1 MANPNANS
9 KSTNEP
15 GCIAGSLPLKL
26 MRIAMEN
33 KGLLEKAGSLYC
45 GTGKVNS
52 VAIENERYDVPVT
65 IAVEPPEGGVK
76 SNTTYGIQFML
87 DENEKVASAIM
98 QPSGSAGGSIGP
110 TGPQGPK
117 GDKGDT
123 GPQGPQGQPGKDGK
137 DGFTPTGGAIVP
149 NHVAYD
155 TTNGVQFTGPLS
167 LQGTPASIPNL
178 PFTATLPI
186 RPGKNIVINAT
197 EDQKA
202 LVIGTEGD
210 GLSEADRT
218 KLDALSLQG
227 AQWANEIK
235 GFAADPTESYNS
247 TDVTRV
253 SYVKSYV
260 NQKLENAGSRF
271 LTILHDDVFP
281 FLLLPPETVPEGSVM
296 RISNG
301 QWGANLLTD
310 KQSIPLSQTITI
322 NTTDWVAE
330 NNAYKYVKAIGD
342 RLLSDSV
349 VICESDDS
357 QVICTAQDG
366 GNLTFVTSTK
376 PIGAVTVKA
385 VIF

>member
-9 KSTNEP
+9 KLTNEP
-15 GCIAGSLPLKL
+15 GCIADSLPLKL
-26 MRIAMEN
+26 MRVAMEN

-45 GTGKVNS
+45 GTGKVNP
-52 VAIENERYDVPVT
+52 VTIENERYDVPVT
-65 IAVEPPEGGVK
+65 IAVEPPEDGLK

-87 DENEKVASAIM
+87 DENEKVSGAIM
-98 QPSGSAGGSIGP
+98 KPSGSGGGSIGP

-117 GDKGDT
+117 GDP

-210 GLSEADRT
+210 GLSEADRA
-218 KLDALSLQG
+218 KLDTLSLQG

-235 GFAADPTESYNS
+235 GFAADPTEHPDPTS
-247 TDVTRV
+247 VTRV
-253 SYVKSYV
+253 SFVNSYV
-260 NQKLENAGSRF
+260 NQKLNDAATQ
-271 LTILHDDVFP
+271 LNTILYDDVFP
-281 FLLLPPETVPEGSVM
+281 FLLLPPETIPEGSVM
-296 RISNG
+296 RVSG
-301 QWGANLLTD
+301 GAWHHDLLTD
-310 KQSIPLSQTITI
+310 KQSLPLSQTITI
-322 NTTDWVAE
+322 NTTDWVVE

>member
-1 MANPNANS
+1 MALTYDNKTYRNLSEQVEYLSERLRQYTGDP
-9 KSTNEP
+9 
-15 GCIAGSLPLKL
+15 LPAFNLK
-26 MRIAMEN
+26 
-33 KGLLEKAGSLYC
+33 
-45 GTGKVNS
+45 GKVALYTELPD
-52 VAIENERYDVPVT
+52 VTTVEN
-65 IAVEPPEGGVK
+65 G
-76 SNTTYGIQFML
+76 TTYAVGIISPFQYW
-87 DENEKVASAIM
+87 SALNGAWVNLGKF
-98 QPSGSAGGSIGP
+98 PLPGP
-110 TGPQGPK
+110 TGAKGETGATGPAGK
-117 GDKGDT
+117 D
-123 GPQGPQGQPGKDGK
+123 GPQGDAGPQGIPGKDGK

-155 TTNGVQFTGPLS
+155 TTNGAQLTGPLN

-202 LVIGTEGD
+202 LVIGAEGD
-210 GLSEADRT
+210 GLSEADRA
-218 KLDALSLQG
+218 KLDTLSLQG
-227 AQWANEIK
+227 AQWANEIE
-235 GFAADPTESYNS
+235 GFAADPTEPPDS
-247 TDVTRV
+247 TYVTRV
-253 SYVKSYV
+253 SFVKSYTD
-260 NQKLENAGSRF
+260 QKLDDAATQINA
-271 LTILHDDVFP
+271 ILDDYVFP
-281 FLLLPPETVPEGSVM
+281 FLLLPPWTMPEGSVM
-296 RISNG
+296 RVSNDH
-301 QWGANLLTD
+301 WEANLLTD

-330 NNAYKYVKAIGD
+330 NNAYKYVKSIGN

-366 GNLTFVTSTK
+366 GNLTFVTPTK

>member
-1 MANPNANS
+1 MALICNNMVFRNLDEEIRYLSNRLRQYTGDP
-9 KSTNEP
+9 
-15 GCIAGSLPLKL
+15 LPAFNLK
-26 MRIAMEN
+26 
-33 KGLLEKAGSLYC
+33 
-45 GTGKVNS
+45 GKVALYTELPD
-52 VAIENERYDVPVT
+52 VTTVEN
-65 IAVEPPEGGVK
+65 G
-76 SNTTYGIQFML
+76 TTYAVGIISPFQYW
-87 DENEKVASAIM
+87 SALNGAWVNLGRF
-98 QPSGSAGGSIGP
+98 PLPGPAGAKGETGATGP
-110 TGPQGPK
+110 AGETGPQGETGPK

-123 GPQGPQGQPGKDGK
+123 GPQGPQGIPGEDGK
-137 DGFTPTGGAIVP
+137 DGFTPTGSAIVP
-149 NHVAYD
+149 NHVSYD
-155 TTNGVQFTGPLS
+155 TTNGAQLTGPLN

-218 KLDALSLQG
+218 KLDTLSLQG
-227 AQWANEIK
+227 AQWANEID
-235 GFAADPTESYNS
+235 GFAVDPADYSSASVAKAAFVVAYT
-247 TDVTRV
+247 
-253 SYVKSYV
+253 K
-260 NQKLENAGSRF
+260 QKLDDAGTRF
-271 LTILHDDVFP
+271 VGILQDDVLP
-281 FLLLPPETVPEGSVM
+281 YLLLPPETIPEGSVM
-296 RISNG
+296 RVSNG
-301 QWGANLLTD
+301 SWMSDRLTD

>member
-1 MANPNANS
+1 MENPNTNS

-52 VAIENERYDVPVT
+52 VTIENERYDVPVT

-87 DENEKVASAIM
+87 DGNEKVSGAIM
-98 QPSGSAGGSIGP
+98 KPSGSGGGSIGP

-117 GDKGDT
+117 GDP

-210 GLSEADRT
+210 GLSEADRA
-218 KLDALSLQG
+218 KLDTLSLQG
-227 AQWANEIK
+227 AQWANEIN
-235 GFAADPTESYNS
+235 GFATDPTEHPDS
-247 TDVTRV
+247 TYVTRV
-253 SYVKSYV
+253 SFVHSYI
-260 NQKLENAGSRF
+260 NQKLDDAATTLN
-271 LTILHDDVFP
+271 TILYDDVFP
-281 FLLLPPETVPEGSVM
+281 FLLLPPEAVPEGSVM
-296 RISNG
+296 RVSG
-301 QWGANLLTD
+301 GHWGANSLTD
-310 KQSIPLSQTITI
+310 KQSLPLSQTIII

-330 NNAYKYVKAIGD
+330 NNAYKYVKSIGN

-349 VICESDDS
+349 VICESDNS

-376 PIGAVTVKA
+376 PINTVTVKA

>member
-1 MANPNANS
+1 MALTYDNKTYRNLEEEVRYLSNRLRQYTGDP
-9 KSTNEP
+9 
-15 GCIAGSLPLKL
+15 LP
-26 MRIAMEN
+26 AFHV
-33 KGLLEKAGSLYC
+33 A
-45 GTGKVNS
+45 GKVALYTELPD
-52 VAIENERYDVPVT
+52 VTTVEN
-65 IAVEPPEGGVK
+65 G
-76 SNTTYGIQFML
+76 TTYVVGIISPFQYWSALNGAWVNLGQFPL
-87 DENEKVASAIM
+87 
-98 QPSGSAGGSIGP
+98 PGPAGAKGETGATGP
-110 TGPQGPK
+110 AGETGPQGEPGPK

-123 GPQGPQGQPGKDGK
+123 GPQGPQGIPGEDGK

-149 NHVAYD
+149 NHVIYD
-155 TTNGVQFTGPLS
+155 TTNGAQLTGPLN

-178 PFTATLPI
+178 PFTATIPI

-210 GLSEADRT
+210 GLSEADRA
-218 KLDALSLQG
+218 KLDTLTVQG

-235 GFAADPTESYNS
+235 GFAADPTEHPDPTY
-247 TDVTRV
+247 VTRV
-253 SYVKSYV
+253 SFVKSYV
-260 NQKLENAGSRF
+260 NQSLDNAATQ
-271 LTILHDDVFP
+271 LNTILYDDVFP
-281 FLLLPPETVPEGSVM
+281 FLLLPPETIPEGSVM
-296 RISNG
+296 RVSG
-301 QWGANLLTD
+301 GRWGANLLTD

>member
-1 MANPNANS
+1 MALTYDNKTYRNLSEQVEYLSERLRQYTGDP
-9 KSTNEP
+9 
-15 GCIAGSLPLKL
+15 LPAFNLK
-26 MRIAMEN
+26 
-33 KGLLEKAGSLYC
+33 
-45 GTGKVNS
+45 GKVALYTELPD
-52 VAIENERYDVPVT
+52 VTTVEN
-65 IAVEPPEGGVK
+65 G
-76 SNTTYGIQFML
+76 TTYAVGIISPFQYWSAL
-87 DENEKVASAIM
+87 DGQWVNLGKF
-98 QPSGSAGGSIGP
+98 PLPGP
-110 TGPQGPK
+110 TGAKGDTGATGPAGETGPQGETGPK
-117 GDKGDT
+117 GDKGDA
-123 GPQGPQGQPGKDGK
+123 GPQGPQGIPGKDGK

-210 GLSEADRT
+210 GLSEADRA
-218 KLDALSLQG
+218 KLDTLTVQG

-235 GFAADPTESYNS
+235 GFAADPTEHSDPTS
-247 TDVTRV
+247 VTRV
-253 SYVKSYV
+253 SFVKSYT
-260 NQKLENAGSRF
+260 NQKLDDAATRLN
-271 LTILHDDVFP
+271 TILYDDVFP
-281 FLLLPPETVPEGSVM
+281 FLLLPPETIPEGSVM
-296 RISNG
+296 RVSG
-301 QWGANLLTD
+301 GHWEANSLTD
-310 KQSIPLSQTITI
+310 KQSLPLSQTITI

>member
-1 MANPNANS
+1 MALTYDNKTYRNLSEQVEYLSERLRQYTGDPLPAF
-9 KSTNEP
+9 
-15 GCIAGSLPLKL
+15 SLK
-26 MRIAMEN
+26 
-33 KGLLEKAGSLYC
+33 
-45 GTGKVNS
+45 GKVELYTELPD
-52 VAIENERYDVPVT
+52 VTTVEN
-65 IAVEPPEGGVK
+65 G
-76 SNTTYGIQFML
+76 TTYAVGIISPFQYW
-87 DENEKVASAIM
+87 SALNG
-98 QPSGSAGGSIGP
+98 QWVNLGKFPLPGPAGAKGETGATGP
-110 TGPQGPK
+110 AGETGPQGEPGPK

-123 GPQGPQGQPGKDGK
+123 GPQGPQGIPGKDGK

-149 NHVAYD
+149 NHVTYD
-155 TTNGVQFTGPLS
+155 ATNGAQLTGPLN

-210 GLSEADRT
+210 GLSEADRA
-218 KLDALSLQG
+218 KLNTLSLQG
-227 AQWANEIK
+227 AQWANEIN
-235 GFAADPTESYNS
+235 GFAADPAEHA
-247 TDVTRV
+247 DPIHVTRV

-260 NQKLENAGSRF
+260 NQSLDNAATT
-271 LTILHDDVFP
+271 LNTILHDNVFP
-281 FLLLPPETVPEGSVM
+281 FLLLPPETIPEGSVM

-301 QWGANLLTD
+301 TWGANPLTD
-310 KQSIPLSQTITI
+310 KQSLPLSQTITI

-330 NNAYKYVKAIGD
+330 NNAYKYVKSIGD

>member
-1 MANPNANS
+1 MALNCN
-9 KSTNEP
+9 
-15 GCIAGSLPLKL
+15 
-26 MRIAMEN
+26 
-33 KGLLEKAGSLYC
+33 
-45 GTGKVNS
+45 
-52 VAIENERYDVPVT
+52 
-65 IAVEPPEGGVK
+65 
-76 SNTTYGIQFML
+76 NTTYRNLIEQVEYLTERLAQYTGDPLPAF
-87 DENEKVASAIM
+87 NVKGKVALYTELPDISTVEAGTTYAVGIISPFQYWSALDGQWVNLGKFPLPGI
-98 QPSGSAGGSIGP
+98 AGKDGEPGP
-110 TGPQGPK
+110 AGETGPQGETGPK
-117 GDKGDT
+117 GDKGDA
-123 GPQGPQGQPGKDGK
+123 GPQGPQGIPGKDGK

-155 TTNGVQFTGPLS
+155 TTNGAQLTGPLN

-210 GLSEADRT
+210 GLSEADRA
-218 KLDALSLQG
+218 KLDTLSLQG
-227 AQWANEIK
+227 AQWANEID
-235 GFAADPTESYNS
+235 GFAVDPADAYSS
-247 TDVTRV
+247 TSVARAAFVVDYTKQQLDVAGTRFV
-253 SYVKSYV
+253 
-260 NQKLENAGSRF
+260 GI
-271 LTILHDDVFP
+271 LTDDVFP
-281 FLLLPPETVPEGSVM
+281 FLLLPPETIPEGSVM
-296 RISNG
+296 RVSG
-301 QWGANLLTD
+301 GAWHHDLLTD

-376 PIGAVTVKA
+376 PINTVTVKA

>member
-9 KSTNEP
+9 KLTNEP
-15 GCIAGSLPLKL
+15 GCIAGNLPQKL
-26 MRIAMEN
+26 MRVAMEN

-52 VAIENERYDVPVT
+52 VTIENERYDIPVT

-76 SNTTYGIQFML
+76 SDTTYGIQFML
-87 DENEKVASAIM
+87 DENEKVAGAIM
-98 QPSGSAGGSIGP
+98 KPSGSGGGSIGP

-117 GDKGDT
+117 GDP
-123 GPQGPQGQPGKDGK
+123 GPQGPQGIPGKDGK

-155 TTNGVQFTGPLS
+155 TTNGAQLTGSLN

-210 GLSEADRT
+210 GLSEADRA
-218 KLDALSLQG
+218 KLDTLSLQG

-235 GFAADPTESYNS
+235 GFAADPTEHPDS
-247 TDVTRV
+247 TYVTRV
-253 SYVKSYV
+253 SFVKSYT
-260 NQKLENAGSRF
+260 NQKLDDAASQLN
-271 LTILHDDVFP
+271 TILYNDVFP

-296 RISNG
+296 RVSNG
-301 QWGANLLTD
+301 RWGANLLSD
-310 KQSIPLSQTITI
+310 KQSLPLSQTITI

-366 GNLTFVTSTK
+366 GNLTFVTPTK
-376 PIGAVTVKA
+376 PINTVTVKA

>member
-1 MANPNANS
+1 MALTYDNKTYRNLTEQVEYLSERLRQYTGDP
-9 KSTNEP
+9 
-15 GCIAGSLPLKL
+15 LPAFHV
-26 MRIAMEN
+26 I
-33 KGLLEKAGSLYC
+33 
-45 GTGKVNS
+45 GKVALYTELPD
-52 VAIENERYDVPVT
+52 VTTVEN
-65 IAVEPPEGGVK
+65 G
-76 SNTTYGIQFML
+76 TTYVVGIISPFQYW
-87 DENEKVASAIM
+87 SALNGAWVNLGRF
-98 QPSGSAGGSIGP
+98 PLPGPAGAKGETGAQGP
-110 TGPQGPK
+110 AGETGPQGEPGPK

-123 GPQGPQGQPGKDGK
+123 GPQGPQGIPGQDGK
-137 DGFTPTGGAIVP
+137 DGFTPTGCAIVP

-155 TTNGVQFTGPLS
+155 TTNGAQLTGPLN

-202 LVIGTEGD
+202 LVIGTKGD
-210 GLSEADRT
+210 GLSEADRV
-218 KLDALSLQG
+218 KLDTLSLQG

-235 GFAADPTESYNS
+235 GFAADPTEHPDS
-247 TDVTRV
+247 TYATRV
-253 SYVKSYV
+253 SFVKSYV
-260 NQKLENAGSRF
+260 NQNMENAATQ
-271 LTILHDDVFP
+271 LNTILDDDVFP

>member
-1 MANPNANS
+1 MALNCN
-9 KSTNEP
+9 
-15 GCIAGSLPLKL
+15 
-26 MRIAMEN
+26 
-33 KGLLEKAGSLYC
+33 
-45 GTGKVNS
+45 
-52 VAIENERYDVPVT
+52 
-65 IAVEPPEGGVK
+65 
-76 SNTTYGIQFML
+76 NTTYRNLIEQVEYLTERLAQYTGDPLPAF
-87 DENEKVASAIM
+87 NVKGKVALYTELPDISTVE
-98 QPSGSAGGSIGP
+98 AGTTYAVGIISPFQYWTALNGAWVNLGAFPLPGP
-110 TGPQGPK
+110 AGQTGPQGEMGPK
-117 GDKGDT
+117 GDKGDA
-123 GPQGPQGQPGKDGK
+123 GPQGPQGIPGKDGK

-155 TTNGVQFTGPLS
+155 TTNGAQLTGPLN

-202 LVIGTEGD
+202 LVIGTEGG
-210 GLSEADRT
+210 GLSDTDRA
-218 KLDALSLQG
+218 KLDMLSLQG
-227 AQWANEIK
+227 AQWANEIN
-235 GFAADPTESYNS
+235 GFAADPTEHPDPTS
-247 TDVTRV
+247 VTRV
-253 SYVKSYV
+253 SFVKSYV
-260 NQKLENAGSRF
+260 NQKLDDAATRLN
-271 LTILHDDVFP
+271 TILYDDVFP
-281 FLLLPPETVPEGSVM
+281 FLLPPPETVPEGSVM
-296 RISNG
+296 RVSG
-301 QWGANLLTD
+301 GHWGANSLTD
-310 KQSIPLSQTITI
+310 KQSLPLSQAITI

-376 PIGAVTVKA
+376 PINTVTVKA

>member
-1 MANPNANS
+1 MALNCN
-9 KSTNEP
+9 
-15 GCIAGSLPLKL
+15 
-26 MRIAMEN
+26 
-33 KGLLEKAGSLYC
+33 
-45 GTGKVNS
+45 
-52 VAIENERYDVPVT
+52 
-65 IAVEPPEGGVK
+65 
-76 SNTTYGIQFML
+76 NTTYRNLIEQVEYLTERLAQYTGDPLPAF
-87 DENEKVASAIM
+87 NVKGKVALYTELPDISTVEAGTTYAVGIISPFQYWSALDG
-98 QPSGSAGGSIGP
+98 QWVNLGKFPLPGPAGAKGETGAIGP
-110 TGPQGPK
+110 AGETGPK

-123 GPQGPQGQPGKDGK
+123 GPQGPQGIPGQDGK

-155 TTNGVQFTGPLS
+155 TTNGAQLTGPLN

-210 GLSEADRT
+210 GLSEADRA
-218 KLDALSLQG
+218 KLDTLSLQG
-227 AQWANEIK
+227 AQWANEIN
-235 GFAADPTESYNS
+235 GFAADPTEHPDG
-247 TDVTRV
+247 TLVTRV
-253 SYVKSYV
+253 SFVESYIT
-260 NQKLENAGSRF
+260 QKLNEAGNRF
-271 LTILHDDVFP
+271 VGILQDDVLP
-281 FLLLPPETVPEGSVM
+281 YLLWHPENLPEGSVM
-296 RISNG
+296 RVSNG
-301 QWGANLLTD
+301 AWVANSLTD

-330 NNAYKYVKAIGD
+330 NNAYKYVKSIGD

-366 GNLTFVTSTK
+366 GNLTFVTPTK
-376 PIGAVTVKA
+376 PINTVIVKA

>member
-1 MANPNANS
+1 MENPNANS

-52 VAIENERYDVPVT
+52 VTIENEKYDIPVT

-76 SNTTYGIQFML
+76 SDTTYGIQFML
-87 DENEKVASAIM
+87 DGNEKVAGAIM
-98 QPSGSAGGSIGP
+98 QPSGSGGGSIGP

-123 GPQGPQGQPGKDGK
+123 GPQGPQGQPGK

-210 GLSEADRT
+210 GLSDTDRA
-218 KLDALSLQG
+218 KLDALTVQG
-227 AQWANEIK
+227 AQWAGEIK
-235 GFAADPTESYNS
+235 GFAVDPTEPNS
-247 TDVTRV
+247 SNYVTRV
-253 SYVKSYV
+253 SFVESYTT
-260 NQKLENAGSRF
+260 QKLNNAATQ
-271 LTILHDDVFP
+271 LNTILYDDVFP

-296 RISNG
+296 RVSNG
-301 QWGANLLTD
+301 HWGADLLTD

-330 NNAYKYVKAIGD
+330 NNAYKYVKSIGD

-376 PIGAVTVKA
+376 PINTVTVKA

>member
-1 MANPNANS
+1 MALNCNNRTYRNLIEQVEYLTERLAQY
-9 KSTNEP
+9 T
-15 GCIAGSLPLKL
+15 GDSLPAFNVK
-26 MRIAMEN
+26 
-33 KGLLEKAGSLYC
+33 
-45 GTGKVNS
+45 GKVALYTELPDIS
-52 VAIENERYDVPVT
+52 T
-65 IAVEPPEGGVK
+65 VEAG
-76 SNTTYGIQFML
+76 TTYAVGLISPFQYWSALNGAWVNLGQFPL
-87 DENEKVASAIM
+87 
-98 QPSGSAGGSIGP
+98 PGPAGAKGEA
-110 TGPQGPK
+110 GPQGETGPK
-117 GDKGDT
+117 GDKGDA
-123 GPQGPQGQPGKDGK
+123 GPQGPQGIPGQDGK

-155 TTNGVQFTGPLS
+155 TTKGAQLTGPLN

-210 GLSEADRT
+210 GLSEADRA
-218 KLDALSLQG
+218 KLDTLSLQG
-227 AQWANEIK
+227 AQWANEID
-235 GFAADPTESYNS
+235 GFAVDPADYSS
-247 TDVTRV
+247 ASVA
-253 SYVKSYV
+253 K
-260 NQKLENAGSRF
+260 AGFVVAYTKQQLDGSGAKF
-271 LTILHDDVFP
+271 VGILTDDVFP
-281 FLLLPPETVPEGSVM
+281 FLLLPPETIPEGSVM
-296 RISNG
+296 RVSG
-301 QWGANLLTD
+301 GAWHHDLLTD

-330 NNAYKYVKAIGD
+330 NNAYKYVKSIGD

-376 PIGAVTVKA
+376 PINTVTVKA

>member
-1 MANPNANS
+1 MALTYDNKTYRNLEEEVRYLSNRLRQYTGDP
-9 KSTNEP
+9 
-15 GCIAGSLPLKL
+15 LP
-26 MRIAMEN
+26 AFHV
-33 KGLLEKAGSLYC
+33 A
-45 GTGKVNS
+45 GKVALYTELPD
-52 VAIENERYDVPVT
+52 VTTVEN
-65 IAVEPPEGGVK
+65 G
-76 SNTTYGIQFML
+76 TTYAVGIISPFQYWSALNGAWVNLGQFPL
-87 DENEKVASAIM
+87 
-98 QPSGSAGGSIGP
+98 PGPAGAKGETGATGP
-110 TGPQGPK
+110 AGETGPQGEPGPK
-117 GDKGDT
+117 GDKGDA
-123 GPQGPQGQPGKDGK
+123 GPQGPQGIPGKDGK
-137 DGFTPTGGAIVP
+137 DGFTPTGSAIVP
-149 NHVAYD
+149 NHVRYD
-155 TTNGVQFTGPLS
+155 TTNGAQLTGPLN

-202 LVIGTEGD
+202 LVIGTAGD
-210 GLSEADRT
+210 GLSEADRA
-218 KLDALSLQG
+218 KLDTLSLQG
-227 AQWANEIK
+227 AEWANAIK
-235 GFAADPTESYNS
+235 GFAIDPTEPSDP

-253 SYVKSYV
+253 GYVKSYV
-260 NQKLENAGSRF
+260 NQILDNAATQLKTMLR
-271 LTILHDDVFP
+271 DDVFP

-296 RISNG
+296 RVSNG
-301 QWGANLLTD
+301 TWGADPLTD
-310 KQSIPLSQTITI
+310 KQSVPLSQTITI

-330 NNAYKYVKAIGD
+330 NNAYKYVKSIGD

>member
-1 MANPNANS
+1 MALNCN
-9 KSTNEP
+9 
-15 GCIAGSLPLKL
+15 
-26 MRIAMEN
+26 
-33 KGLLEKAGSLYC
+33 
-45 GTGKVNS
+45 
-52 VAIENERYDVPVT
+52 
-65 IAVEPPEGGVK
+65 
-76 SNTTYGIQFML
+76 NTTYRNLIEQVEYLTERLAQYTGDPLPAF
-87 DENEKVASAIM
+87 NVKGKVALYTELPDISTVEAGTTYAVGIISPFQYWSALDG
-98 QPSGSAGGSIGP
+98 QWVNLGKFPLPGPAGAKGETGATGP
-110 TGPQGPK
+110 AGETGPQGETGPK
-117 GDKGDT
+117 GDKGDA
-123 GPQGPQGQPGKDGK
+123 GPQGPQGIPGQDGK

-155 TTNGVQFTGPLS
+155 TTNGAQLTGPLN

-210 GLSEADRT
+210 GLSEADRA

-227 AQWANEIK
+227 AQWASEID
-235 GFAADPTESYNS
+235 GFAVDPADYSS
-247 TDVTRV
+247 ASVA
-253 SYVKSYV
+253 K
-260 NQKLENAGSRF
+260 AGF
-271 LTILHDDVFP
+271 VVAYTKQQLDGAAAKFVGILQDDVLP
-281 FLLLPPETVPEGSVM
+281 FLLLPPETIPEGSVM
-296 RISNG
+296 RVSNG
-301 QWGANLLTD
+301 TWMSDRLTD

-322 NTTDWVAE
+322 NTSDWVAE

-376 PIGAVTVKA
+376 PINTVTVKA

>member
-9 KSTNEP
+9 KLTNEP
-15 GCIAGSLPLKL
+15 GCIAGSLPQKL
-26 MRIAMEN
+26 MRVAMEN

-52 VAIENERYDVPVT
+52 VTIGNERYDVPVT

-76 SNTTYGIQFML
+76 SDTTYGIQFML

-98 QPSGSAGGSIGP
+98 KPSGSGGGSIGP

-117 GDKGDT
+117 GDP

-137 DGFTPTGGAIVP
+137 DGFKPTGGAIVP

-178 PFTATLPI
+178 PFAATLPI

-210 GLSEADRT
+210 GLSDTDRA

-227 AQWANEIK
+227 AQWATGIK
-235 GFAADPTESYNS
+235 GFAADPTEPNS
-247 TDVTRV
+247 GAWVTRV
-253 SYVKSYV
+253 SFVESYI
-260 NQKLENAGSRF
+260 NQKLNDAGNRF
-271 LTILHDDVFP
+271 VGILQDDVLP
-281 FLLLPPETVPEGSVM
+281 FLLLPPETIPEGSVM
-296 RISNG
+296 RVSNG
-301 QWGANLLTD
+301 NWVADLLTD

-330 NNAYKYVKAIGD
+330 NNAYKYVKSIGN

-376 PIGAVTVKA
+376 PIGTVTVKA

>member
-1 MANPNANS
+1 MVNTNS
-9 KSTNEP
+9 TLTNES
-15 GCIAGSLPLKL
+15 GCIASSLPLKA
-26 MRIAMEN
+26 MRVAIEN

-52 VAIENERYDVPVT
+52 VTIENERYDIPVT

-76 SNTTYGIQFML
+76 SDTTYGIQFML
-87 DENEKVASAIM
+87 DENEKVAGAIM
-98 QPSGSAGGSIGP
+98 KPSGSGGGSIGP
-110 TGPQGPK
+110 
-117 GDKGDT
+117 T

-210 GLSEADRT
+210 GLSEADRA
-218 KLDALSLQG
+218 KLDTLSLQG

-235 GFAADPTESYNS
+235 GFAVDPTEPNS
-247 TDVTRV
+247 SNDVTRV
-253 SYVKSYV
+253 SFVESYIT
-260 NQKLENAGSRF
+260 QKLNDAGTRF
-271 LTILHDDVFP
+271 VGILQDDVLP
-281 FLLLPPETVPEGSVM
+281 YLLWHPENLPEGSVM
-296 RISNG
+296 RVSNG
-301 QWGANLLTD
+301 HWDTNLLTD

>member
-1 MANPNANS
+1 MALNCN
-9 KSTNEP
+9 
-15 GCIAGSLPLKL
+15 
-26 MRIAMEN
+26 
-33 KGLLEKAGSLYC
+33 
-45 GTGKVNS
+45 
-52 VAIENERYDVPVT
+52 
-65 IAVEPPEGGVK
+65 
-76 SNTTYGIQFML
+76 NTTYRNLIEQVEYLTERLAQYTGDPLPAF
-87 DENEKVASAIM
+87 NVKGKVALYTELPDISTVEAGTTYAVGIISPFQYWSALDGQWVNLGKFPLPGI
-98 QPSGSAGGSIGP
+98 AGKDGEPGP
-110 TGPQGPK
+110 AGQTGPQGETGPK

-123 GPQGPQGQPGKDGK
+123 GPQGEPGPQGQPGEDGK
-137 DGFTPTGGAIVP
+137 DGFTPTGVAIVP

-155 TTNGVQFTGPLS
+155 TTNGVQFTGPLN

-210 GLSEADRT
+210 GLSEADRA
-218 KLDALSLQG
+218 KLDILSLQG
-227 AQWANEIK
+227 AQWANEIM
-235 GFAADPTESYNS
+235 GFAADPTEPSSGNY
-247 TDVTRV
+247 VTRV
-253 SYVKSYV
+253 SFVESYIT
-260 NQKLENAGSRF
+260 QKLNDAGTK
-271 LTILHDDVFP
+271 LMAILQDDVFP
-281 FLLLPPETVPEGSVM
+281 FLLLPPETIPEGSVM
-296 RISNG
+296 RVSG
-301 QWGANLLTD
+301 GAWHSDLLTD

-330 NNAYKYVKAIGD
+330 NNAYKYVKAIGS

-376 PIGAVTVKA
+376 PIGAITVKA

>member
-1 MANPNANS
+1 MALTYDNKTYRNLAEQVEYLSERLRQYTGDP
-9 KSTNEP
+9 
-15 GCIAGSLPLKL
+15 LPAFNLK
-26 MRIAMEN
+26 
-33 KGLLEKAGSLYC
+33 
-45 GTGKVNS
+45 GKVALYTELPD
-52 VAIENERYDVPVT
+52 VTTVEN
-65 IAVEPPEGGVK
+65 G
-76 SNTTYGIQFML
+76 TTYAVGIISPFQYW
-87 DENEKVASAIM
+87 SALNGAWVNLGKF
-98 QPSGSAGGSIGP
+98 PLPGPAGAKGETGATGP
-110 TGPQGPK
+110 AGETGPQGEPGPK

-123 GPQGPQGQPGKDGK
+123 GPQGPQGIPGQDGK
-137 DGFTPTGGAIVP
+137 DGFIPTGGAIVP

-155 TTNGVQFTGPLS
+155 TTNGAQLTGPLN

-186 RPGKNIVINAT
+186 RPGKNIVINT
-197 EDQKA
+197 SEDQKA

-210 GLSEADRT
+210 GLSEADRA
-218 KLDALSLQG
+218 KLDMLTLQG
-227 AQWANEIK
+227 AQWASEIN
-235 GFAADPTESYNS
+235 GFAADPTEHSDPTS
-247 TDVTRV
+247 VTRV
-253 SYVKSYV
+253 SFVKSYV
-260 NQKLENAGSRF
+260 KQSLDHAATQLN
-271 LTILHDDVFP
+271 TILYDDVFP
-281 FLLLPPETVPEGSVM
+281 FLLLPPETIPEGSVM
-296 RISNG
+296 RVSNG
-301 QWGANLLTD
+301 HWDTNLLTD

>member
-1 MANPNANS
+1 MALTYDNKTYRNLTEQVEYLSERLRQYTGDP
-9 KSTNEP
+9 
-15 GCIAGSLPLKL
+15 LP
-26 MRIAMEN
+26 AFHV
-33 KGLLEKAGSLYC
+33 A
-45 GTGKVNS
+45 GKVALYTELPD
-52 VAIENERYDVPVT
+52 VTTVEN
-65 IAVEPPEGGVK
+65 G
-76 SNTTYGIQFML
+76 TTYAVGIISPFQYW
-87 DENEKVASAIM
+87 SALNGAWVNLGAF
-98 QPSGSAGGSIGP
+98 PLPGPAGAKGETGAQGP
-110 TGPQGPK
+110 AGEAGPQGETGPK
-117 GDKGDT
+117 GDKGDA
-123 GPQGPQGQPGKDGK
+123 GPQGPQGIPGK

-155 TTNGVQFTGPLS
+155 TTNGAQLTGPLN

-210 GLSEADRT
+210 GLSEADRA
-218 KLDALSLQG
+218 KLDTLSLQG

-235 GFAADPTESYNS
+235 GFAAYPTEHPDS
-247 TDVTRV
+247 TYATRV
-253 SYVKSYV
+253 SYVESYTT
-260 NQKLENAGSRF
+260 QKLNDAGNRF
-271 LTILHDDVFP
+271 VGILQDDVLP
-281 FLLLPPETVPEGSVM
+281 FLLLPPENLPEGSVM
-296 RISNG
+296 RVSNG
-301 QWGANLLTD
+301 HWDTNLLSD

-330 NNAYKYVKAIGD
+330 NNAYKYVKSIGD

>member
-1 MANPNANS
+1 MALTYDNKTYRNLSEQVEYLSERLRQYTGDP
-9 KSTNEP
+9 
-15 GCIAGSLPLKL
+15 LPAFNLK
-26 MRIAMEN
+26 
-33 KGLLEKAGSLYC
+33 
-45 GTGKVNS
+45 GKVALYTELPD
-52 VAIENERYDVPVT
+52 VTTVEN
-65 IAVEPPEGGVK
+65 G
-76 SNTTYGIQFML
+76 TTYAVGIISPFRYWSALNGAWVNLGQFPL
-87 DENEKVASAIM
+87 
-98 QPSGSAGGSIGP
+98 PGPAGANGETGATGP
-110 TGPQGPK
+110 AGETGPQGETGPK
-117 GDKGDT
+117 GDKGDA
-123 GPQGPQGQPGKDGK
+123 GPQGPQGIPGKDGK

-155 TTNGVQFTGPLS
+155 TTNGAQLTGPLN

-178 PFTATLPI
+178 PFTATIPI

-210 GLSEADRT
+210 GLSDTDRA
-218 KLDALSLQG
+218 KLDTLSLQG
-227 AQWANEIK
+227 AQWANEIN
-235 GFAADPTESYNS
+235 GFTADPTEH
-247 TDVTRV
+247 TDPTYVTRV
-253 SYVKSYV
+253 SFVESYT
-260 NQKLENAGSRF
+260 NQKLDDAATRLN
-271 LTILHDDVFP
+271 TILYDDVFP

-296 RISNG
+296 QVSNG
-301 QWGANLLTD
+301 HWGANLLTD

-330 NNAYKYVKAIGD
+330 NNAYKYVKSIGD

-366 GNLTFVTSTK
+366 GNLTFVTSTQ
-376 PIGAVTVKA
+376 PISAVTVKA

>member
-1 MANPNANS
+1 MALNCN
-9 KSTNEP
+9 
-15 GCIAGSLPLKL
+15 
-26 MRIAMEN
+26 
-33 KGLLEKAGSLYC
+33 
-45 GTGKVNS
+45 
-52 VAIENERYDVPVT
+52 
-65 IAVEPPEGGVK
+65 
-76 SNTTYGIQFML
+76 NTTYRNLIEQVEYLTERLAQYTGDPLLAF
-87 DENEKVASAIM
+87 NVKGKVALYTELPDISTVEAGTTYAVGIISPFQYWSALDG
-98 QPSGSAGGSIGP
+98 QWVSLGKFPLPGPAGKDGEP
-110 TGPQGPK
+110 
-117 GDKGDT
+117 
-123 GPQGPQGQPGKDGK
+123 GPQGPQGEPGPQGPQGPQGIPGKDGK
-137 DGFTPTGGAIVP
+137 GGFTPTGCAIVP

-155 TTNGVQFTGPLS
+155 TTNGAQLTGPLN

-210 GLSEADRT
+210 GLSEADRA
-218 KLDALSLQG
+218 KLDTLSLQG
-227 AQWANEIK
+227 AHWANEID
-235 GFAADPTESYNS
+235 GFAVDPADAYSS
-247 TDVTRV
+247 TSVARAAFVVNYTKQQLDVADTKFV
-253 SYVKSYV
+253 
-260 NQKLENAGSRF
+260 GI
-271 LTILHDDVFP
+271 LTDDVFP
-281 FLLLPPETVPEGSVM
+281 FLLLHPETIPEGSVM
-296 RISNG
+296 RVSG
-301 QWGANLLTD
+301 GAWHHDLLTD

-376 PIGAVTVKA
+376 PINTVTVKA

>member
-1 MANPNANS
+1 MALTYDNKTYRNLSEQVEYLSERLRQYTGDP
-9 KSTNEP
+9 
-15 GCIAGSLPLKL
+15 LPAFNLK
-26 MRIAMEN
+26 
-33 KGLLEKAGSLYC
+33 
-45 GTGKVNS
+45 GKVALYTELPDATT
-52 VAIENERYDVPVT
+52 VEN
-65 IAVEPPEGGVK
+65 G
-76 SNTTYGIQFML
+76 TTYAVGIISPFQYWSALNGAWTNLGQFPL
-87 DENEKVASAIM
+87 PGPTGAKGETGAT
-98 QPSGSAGGSIGP
+98 GSAGE
-110 TGPQGPK
+110 TGPQGEAGPK
-117 GDKGDT
+117 GDKGDA
-123 GPQGPQGQPGKDGK
+123 GPQGPQGIPGKDGK
-137 DGFTPTGGAIVP
+137 DGFTPTGSAIVP

-155 TTNGVQFTGPLS
+155 TTNGVQFTGPLN

-178 PFTATLPI
+178 PFAATLPI

-210 GLSEADRT
+210 GLSEADRA
-218 KLDALSLQG
+218 KLDVLSLQG

-235 GFAADPTESYNS
+235 GFAADLTGHPAPEH
-247 TDVTRV
+247 VTRV
-253 SYVKSYV
+253 SYVKSYI
-260 NQKLENAGSRF
+260 NQSLDNAATR
-271 LTILHDDVFP
+271 LNAILYDNVFP
-281 FLLLPPETVPEGSVM
+281 FLLLPPETIPEGSVM
-296 RISNG
+296 RVSG
-301 QWGANLLTD
+301 GHWAADSLTD

>member
-1 MANPNANS
+1 MALNCN
-9 KSTNEP
+9 
-15 GCIAGSLPLKL
+15 
-26 MRIAMEN
+26 
-33 KGLLEKAGSLYC
+33 
-45 GTGKVNS
+45 
-52 VAIENERYDVPVT
+52 
-65 IAVEPPEGGVK
+65 
-76 SNTTYGIQFML
+76 NTTYRNLIEQVEYLTERLAQYTGDPLPAFNVKGKVSLYTELPDISTVEAGTTYAVGIISPFQYWSAL
-87 DENEKVASAIM
+87 DGQWVNLGKF
-98 QPSGSAGGSIGP
+98 PLPGP
-110 TGPQGPK
+110 TGVKGETGPQGETGPK
-117 GDKGDT
+117 GDKGDA
-123 GPQGPQGQPGKDGK
+123 GPQGPQGIPGKGGK
-137 DGFTPTGGAIVP
+137 DGFKPTGGAIVP

-155 TTNGVQFTGPLS
+155 TTNGVQLTGPLN

-210 GLSEADRT
+210 GLSEADRA
-218 KLDALSLQG
+218 KLDTLSLQG

-235 GFAADPTESYNS
+235 GFAADPTDPNS
-247 TDVTRV
+247 SNYVTRV
-253 SYVKSYV
+253 SFVESYIT
-260 NQKLENAGSRF
+260 QKLNDAGNRF
-271 LTILHDDVFP
+271 VGILQDDVLP
-281 FLLLPPETVPEGSVM
+281 YLLWHPENLPEGSVM
-296 RISNG
+296 RVSNG
-301 QWGANLLTD
+301 HWDTNLLTD

-366 GNLTFVTSTK
+366 GNLTFVTPTK
-376 PIGAVTVKA
+376 PINIVTVKA

>member
-1 MANPNANS
+1 MALTYDNKTYRNLEEEVRYLSNRLRQYTGDPLPAFHVAGKVALYTELPDVATVENGTAYAVGIISPFQYWSALNGAWVNLGQFPLPGQAGA
-9 KSTNEP
+9 KGEP
-15 GCIAGSLPLKL
+15 GATGPAG
-26 MRIAMEN
+26 E
-33 KGLLEKAGSLYC
+33 
-45 GTGKVNS
+45 
-52 VAIENERYDVPVT
+52 
-65 IAVEPPEGGVK
+65 
-76 SNTTYGIQFML
+76 
-87 DENEKVASAIM
+87 
-98 QPSGSAGGSIGP
+98 
-110 TGPQGPK
+110 TGPQGEPGPK

-123 GPQGPQGQPGKDGK
+123 GPQGPQGIPGQDGK

-149 NHVAYD
+149 NHVAYN
-155 TTNGVQFTGPLS
+155 TTNGAQLTGPLN

-218 KLDALSLQG
+218 KLDTLSLQG

-235 GFAADPTESYNS
+235 GFAADPTDPNS
-247 TDVTRV
+247 DNYVTRV
-253 SYVKSYV
+253 SFVESYIS
-260 NQKLENAGSRF
+260 QKLNDAGTRF
-271 LTILHDDVFP
+271 AGILQDDVLP
-281 FLLLPPETVPEGSVM
+281 YLLLPPETLLEGSVM
-296 RISNG
+296 RVSNG
-301 QWGANLLTD
+301 AWVSSTLTD

-322 NTTDWVAE
+322 NITDWVAE
-330 NNAYKYVKAIGD
+330 NNAYKYVKSIGD
-342 RLLSDSV
+342 RLASDSV

-366 GNLTFVTSTK
+366 GNLTFVTPTK

>member
-1 MANPNANS
+1 MALTYDNKTYRNLSEQVEYLSERLRQYTGDP
-9 KSTNEP
+9 
-15 GCIAGSLPLKL
+15 LPAFNLK
-26 MRIAMEN
+26 
-33 KGLLEKAGSLYC
+33 
-45 GTGKVNS
+45 GKVALYTELPD
-52 VAIENERYDVPVT
+52 VTTVEN
-65 IAVEPPEGGVK
+65 G
-76 SNTTYGIQFML
+76 TTYAVGIISPFQYWSAL
-87 DENEKVASAIM
+87 DGQWVNLGKF
-98 QPSGSAGGSIGP
+98 PLPGP
-110 TGPQGPK
+110 TGAKGETGPQGETGPK
-117 GDKGDT
+117 GDKGDA
-123 GPQGPQGQPGKDGK
+123 GAQGPQGIPGKDGK

-155 TTNGVQFTGPLS
+155 TTNGAQLTGPLN

-186 RPGKNIVINAT
+186 RPGKNIVIDT
-197 EDQKA
+197 SEDQKA

-210 GLSEADRT
+210 GLSDTDRA
-218 KLDALSLQG
+218 KLDILSLQG
-227 AQWANEIK
+227 AQWAGEIK
-235 GFAADPTESYNS
+235 GFAADPTDPNS
-247 TDVTRV
+247 DNYVTRV
-253 SYVKSYV
+253 SFVESYIT
-260 NQKLENAGSRF
+260 QKLNDAGNRF
-271 LTILHDDVFP
+271 VGILQDDVLP
-281 FLLLPPETVPEGSVM
+281 YLLRHPEGLPEGSVM
-296 RISNG
+296 RVSNG
-301 QWGANLLTD
+301 HWDTNLLTD
-310 KQSIPLSQTITI
+310 KQSLPLSQTITI

>member
-1 MANPNANS
+1 MAIFNS
-9 KSTNEP
+9 GAEP

-87 DENEKVASAIM
+87 DDNEKVASAIM

-123 GPQGPQGQPGKDGK
+123 GPQGPQGQPGK

-210 GLSEADRT
+210 GLSEADRA
-218 KLDALSLQG
+218 KLDVLSLQG
-227 AQWANEIK
+227 AQWATEIK
-235 GFAADPTESYNS
+235 GFAADPTEPYDS

-253 SYVKSYV
+253 SFVKSYTSQQL
-260 NQKLENAGSRF
+260 NNAGSQI

-296 RISNG
+296 RVSHG
-301 QWGANLLTD
+301 TWGANLLTD
-310 KQSIPLSQTITI
+310 KQSLPLSQTITI

-330 NNAYKYVKAIGD
+330 NNAYKYVKSIGD

-357 QVICTAQDG
+357 QVICTAQDV
-366 GNLTFVTSTK
+366 GNLTFVTPTK